1 MISVAW
7 LISFLLCT
15 PQAFIF
21 QGDKCQAKF
30 APGWGI
36 QAYVAWFS
44 ISNFF
49 IPLFILVFCYSRIC
63 YEIWQNG
70 KIKRGLKDSKCLKRL
85 RNMSQRASSLFRRR
99 NSSTTGQQVT
109 MTISP
114 GNVMNEDP
122 DAIMAIEKLQQRR
135 QSSSSDS
142 SIESADRP
150 FQRVSLHKHACQLYK
165 LARI

>member
-1 MISVAW
+1 MITVAW

-21 QGDKCQAKF
+21 QGDKCQANF

-44 ISNFF
+44 VSNFF

-70 KIKRGLKDSKCLKRL
+70 KIKRGLKDYNYLASFK
-85 RNMSQRASSLFRRR
+85 NMSQKASSLFKRRQ
-99 NSSTTGQQVT
+99 SSSGQPVT
-109 MTISP
+109 MTISHDE
-114 GNVMNEDP
+114 VMTENP
-122 DAIMAIEKLQQRR
+122 DAILAIEKLQQRR

-150 FQRVSLHKHACQLYK
+150 FQRVSSMQNVH
-165 LARI
+165 